1 MISVCQL
8 ICVSGRVLIIVQS
21 ANKVHI
27 RNVGCGR
34 ARKIKVDYS
43 LSVALCL
50 SKSSL

>member
-27 RNVGCGR
+27 MLAVEGLERL
-34 ARKIKVDYS
+34 K
-43 LSVALCL
+43 
-50 SKSSL
+50 